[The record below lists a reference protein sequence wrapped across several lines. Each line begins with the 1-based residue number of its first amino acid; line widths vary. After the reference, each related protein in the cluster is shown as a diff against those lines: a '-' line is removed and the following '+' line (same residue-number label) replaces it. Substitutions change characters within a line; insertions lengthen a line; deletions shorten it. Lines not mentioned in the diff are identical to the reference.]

1 MSHQPDSQDL
11 VSVLV
16 EDHREVE
23 AAFARFDAL
32 PPGDPRRR
40 QVADEAIAELVRHS
54 VAEEMYLYPT
64 TRRALPDGDDLADHE
79 IDEHATAERTM
90 KQVEGV
96 DVTDP
101 RFDQLMAALM
111 QEVRGHIEEE
121 ERDLFPRL
129 QAALGAGELVELG
142 GKVQQAKRLAPTR
155 PHPSAP
161 DRPPLNKVLAPG
173 TGLVDRLR
181 DALTGRGQPG

>member
-1 MSHQPDSQDL
+1 MSHQPDGQDL

-23 AAFARFDAL
+23 ALFARFDAL

-40 QVADEAIAELVRHS
+40 QVADAAIAELVRHS

-101 RFDQLMAALM
+101 RFGPAAAE
-111 QEVRGHIEEE
+111 Q
-121 ERDLFPRL
+121 
-129 QAALGAGELVELG
+129 GAGPRDRAG
-142 GKVQQAKRLAPTR
+142 GPAARR
-155 PHPSAP
+155 PHRARAARLS
-161 DRPPLNKVLAPG
+161 
-173 TGLVDRLR
+173 RLR
-181 DALTGRGQPG
+181 